1 MVNSSLEL
9 NACRL
14 ALAKLQNER
23 WNDFIW
29 LHKMSNDGIFKF
41 CCDFA
46 LFAYSEIF
54 QHMFP
59 RSQEVKADTWINLV
73 EISFSQSN
81 FS

>member
-1 MVNSSLEL
+1 
-9 NACRL
+9 
-14 ALAKLQNER
+14 
-23 WNDFIW
+23 
-29 LHKMSNDGIFKF
+29 MSNDGIFKF

-46 LFAYSEIF
+46 LFAYSETF

-59 RSQEVKADTWINLV
+59 RSQEVKADTWINLA